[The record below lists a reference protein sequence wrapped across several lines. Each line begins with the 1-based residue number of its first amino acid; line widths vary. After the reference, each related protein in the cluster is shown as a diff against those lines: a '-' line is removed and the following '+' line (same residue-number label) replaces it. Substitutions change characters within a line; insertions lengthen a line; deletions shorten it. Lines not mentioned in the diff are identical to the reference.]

1 MILGNTHHEIVQSA
15 FLLEHVLPMSAQT
28 YDDDDE
34 QGNNHVHPDVVQ
46 IVDVYLGV

>member
-28 YDDDDE
+28 YDDDE
-34 QGNNHVHPDVVQ
+34 QGSDHVHPDVVQ
-46 IVDVYLGV
+46 VVDVYSGV